1 MNDYFTT
8 LLIQIATSSTA
19 EQTAETALHA
29 FVDLIQPQWA
39 CLLMW
44 DQQLGRCIVGDT
56 WLHSSSSLQL
66 AAVRRLSL
74 QMVEKIQEELRYQ
87 ISEVQAGYY
96 YIPLYTPT
104 RYVGAFV
111 YQCPDS
117 MPTPTG
123 ERYEMLRQVA
133 SHALYTTTRLQEADQ
148 DRIQLEGER
157 QRLEHLLLAVEQQQ
171 QTIDE
176 LLMTEKQLSASLELK
191 VEERT
196 TALKAAQI
204 RLIQSEKLAIIGQL
218 AGSLA
223 HELNNPLQA
232 IQSGL
237 GLVMDEIDQANSEL
251 VRQDVTIIQQE
262 LERIQSI
269 FRQMLDFYRPATHE
283 HVPLDLNAI
292 CEGVRVLMRK
302 RLQETNVAL
311 HVQLTPDLP
320 LTCGDSNQIKQVL
333 LNLLLN
339 AAEAMPAAG
348 GNVWLQTETHE
359 SEVSISV
366 IDDGHGIPVEYQSRL
381 FEPLFTT
388 KTRGMGLGLAISQDI
403 IQRHAGLISVQSAS
417 GTRTM
422 FKVKLPARSACHDN
436 S

>member
-1 MNDYFTT
+1 MSDHFTSR
-8 LLIQIATSSTA
+8 LIQIATSSTA
-19 EQTAETALHA
+19 EQTTEAALHT
-29 FVDLIQPQWA
+29 FVDLVQPQWA
-39 CLLMW
+39 SLLIW
-44 DQQLGRCIVGDT
+44 DQQLGRCIIGDT
-56 WLHSSSSLQL
+56 WLHHSSSLQI

-74 QMVEKIQEELRYQ
+74 HMVEKMQQEHRYQ
-87 ISEVQAGYY
+87 LHEVQSGHY

-104 RYVGAFV
+104 RYVGAFI
-111 YQCPDS
+111 YECPDS
-117 MPTPTG
+117 ISPPIG
-123 ERYEMLRQVA
+123 EPYEMLCQIT
-133 SHALYTTTRLQEADQ
+133 SHALYTTSRLQEADQ

-171 QTIDE
+171 QTIDQ
-176 LLMTEKQLSASLELK
+176 LLMTEKQLSASLEVK

-204 RLIQSEKLAIIGQL
+204 RLIQSEKLAVIGQL
-218 AGSLA
+218 ASSLA

-237 GLVMDEIDQANSEL
+237 GLIMDEIDQSNSEL

-269 FRQMLDFYRPATHE
+269 FRQMLDFYRPSTHE

-302 RLQETNVAL
+302 RLQETNVTM
-311 HVQLTPDLP
+311 HVQLTPNLP

-348 GNVWLQTETHE
+348 GNVWLKTDNHE
-359 SEVSISV
+359 SEVFITV
-366 IDDGHGIPVEYQSRL
+366 VDDGHGIPAEYQSRL

-403 IQRHAGLISVQSAS
+403 IRRHAGLISVQSEL
-417 GTRTM
+417 GTHTV
-422 FKVKLPARSACHDN
+422 FSIKLPARSTCHDN
-436 S
+436 V

>member
-1 MNDYFTT
+1 MNDYFTK
-8 LLIQIATSSTA
+8 LLIQIATSNTT
-19 EQTAETALHA
+19 EQTAEAALYA
-29 FVDLIQPQWA
+29 FVDLVQPQWA
-39 CLLMW
+39 CLLIW

-56 WLHSSSSLQL
+56 WLHASSPLQSATVRRVSLQI
-66 AAVRRLSL
+66 VEMI
-74 QMVEKIQEELRYQ
+74 QEKIRYQ
-87 ISEVQAGYY
+87 VNEVQAGHYY
-96 YIPLYTPT
+96 VPLNTPT

-111 YQCPDS
+111 YKCPDS
-117 MPTPTG
+117 MPPPTS
-123 ERYEMLRQVA
+123 ERYEMLRQIT

-148 DRIQLEGER
+148 DRVQLEGER

-204 RLIQSEKLAIIGQL
+204 RLIQSEKLAVIGQL
-218 AGSLA
+218 ASSLA

-237 GLVMDEIDQANSEL
+237 GLVMDEIDQGNSAL

-269 FRQMLDFYRPATHE
+269 FRQMLDFYRPSTHE

-302 RLQETNVAL
+302 RLQETNVTL
-311 HVQLTPDLP
+311 HVHLTPNLP

-339 AAEAMPAAG
+339 AAEAMPAVG
-348 GNVWLQTETHE
+348 GNVWLQTETSE

-366 IDDGHGIPVEYQSRL
+366 IDDGHGIPDEYQSRL

-403 IQRHAGLISVQSAS
+403 IRRHAGLISVESTS
-417 GTRTM
+417 GIRTV
-422 FKVKLPARSACHDN
+422 FKVKLPARNDCRDN